1 MFAFGFCETACLRG
15 LQGTAK
21 ERIGDMNKDEEL
33 ELKVKMFCAAI
44 NSTVYEGSVGRIR
57 AITEE
62 VNIAFEMLKKNTSKC

>member
-1 MFAFGFCETACLRG
+1 
-15 LQGTAK
+15 
-21 ERIGDMNKDEEL
+21 MNKDEEL